1 MIPFYYKDVYRAIK
15 LHEKF
20 NNQLDY
26 LSMNDEY
33 IHKIKEILTTQ
44 LGKHI
49 DECGQKLSKF
59 QKGLKLIQ
67 G

>member
-1 MIPFYYKDVYRAIK
+1 
-15 LHEKF
+15 
-20 NNQLDY
+20 
-26 LSMNDEY
+26 MNDEY